1 MAIQW
6 KNTTLKYGW
15 LSISMHWIMLLLIV
29 ATYAAMD
36 IKSIFPKGSSG
47 RDGIAMLHYMLGL
60 SVFCFVW
67 LRMWVRLAGDAPAVK
82 PAMPAVQAQ
91 LAKVVHF
98 ALYALMIG
106 LPVLGWLTLS
116 ARGKPVPFFGAELPA
131 LIGKSQEAA
140 KWLKEIHE
148 SLATAGYFLIGLHV
162 AAALYHQFVKR
173 DNTLKLMLPGR

>member
-15 LSISMHWIMLLLIV
+15 LSISLHWIMLLLIV
-29 ATYAAMD
+29 ATYTAMD
-36 IKSIFPKGSSG
+36 IKSIYPKGSSG
-47 RDGIAMLHYMLGL
+47 REALAIWHYTFGL
-60 SVFCFVW
+60 SVFCLVW
-67 LRMWVRLAGDAPAVK
+67 LRLSARQAGDTPVIE
-82 PAMPAVQAQ
+82 PAMPALQAL

-106 LPVLGWLTLS
+106 LPLLGWLTLS
-116 ARGKPVPFFGAELPA
+116 ARGKPVPFFGLELPA
-131 LIGKSQEAA
+131 LIGNNQETA

-162 AAALYHQFVKR
+162 VAALYHQFVKR

>member
-1 MAIQW
+1 MAIGW

-15 LSISMHWIMLLLIV
+15 LSLSLHWIMLLLIV
-29 ATYAAMD
+29 ATYTAMD

-47 RDGIAMLHYMLGL
+47 REAIAIWHYTFGL
-60 SVFCFVW
+60 SVFCLVW
-67 LRMWVRLAGDAPAVK
+67 LRLLARLAGRVPAVQ

-106 LPVLGWLTLS
+106 LPLLGWLTLS
-116 ARGKPVPFFGAELPA
+116 ARGKPVLFFGAELPA
-131 LIGKSQEAA
+131 LIDKSQEMA

-148 SLATAGYFLIGLHV
+148 SIATAGYFLVGLHA
-162 AAALYHQFVKR
+162 AAALYHHYFKR
-173 DNTLKLMLPGR
+173 DNTLRLMLPWR